1 MVRTQAHFP
10 NFCVAR
16 LNLPPFPNT
25 IRVNICC
32 NVDWGFPVI
41 QKPELFRPEKH
52 IYRSMYRAVR
62 YNEPAHGIP
71 SVYPRCPFVC
81 SAQIT
86 Y

>member
-16 LNLPPFPNT
+16 LNLPPSPNT

-52 IYRSMYRAVR
+52 IYGACTGLSDIMNPPMEFLPFIHGALSCA
-62 YNEPAHGIP
+62 AH
-71 SVYPRCPFVC
+71 R
-81 SAQIT
+81 
-86 Y
+86 